1 MDSYVRN
8 SRVPLPDPRYWG
20 SQFWFTMHTVAY
32 FYSDTPTPTEMA
44 HAKDFYTSLK
54 SLLPCPGCAF
64 HYSQMLVEHPIEN
77 AIMSRMALMQWVNMI
92 HNEVNRRLGKSI
104 VTFEEYLMR
113 MKHVESPPL
122 IGTEY
127 MLLGVI
133 LALLVLAISRQ
144 YYIRR
149 Q

>member
-8 SRVPLPDPRYWG
+8 SPVPLPDPRYWG
-20 SQFWFTMHTVAY
+20 SQFWFVMHTTAY

-54 SLLPCPGCAF
+54 SLLPCPGCAH
-64 HYSQMLVEHPIEN
+64 HYSQMLSEHPIEN
-77 AIMSRMALMQWVNMI
+77 AISSRMTLMQWVNMI
-92 HNEVNRRLGKSI
+92 HNEVNRRLGKPI
-104 VTFEEYLMR
+104 VTFDEYLMR
-113 MKHVESPPL
+113 MKHMEAPPL
-122 IGTEY
+122 LKTEH

-133 LALLVLAISRQ
+133 LALIVLAASRQ
-144 YYIRR
+144 YYMRR